1 MFCPCKLIFITVFC
15 AAAFSSA
22 QDTVIAQKKGLE
34 PAPIANSFE
43 YSCGELPVKVATFKN
58 MRNCGIALLV
68 SGGVLAGVGTGLIT
82 NANSIPIHLYSSMG
96 TTGNLTGAIG
106 TIMVAI
112 SIPLAIAG
120 TVFTVVGARKLKGYK
135 NQQKE
140 QNCRLKM
147 ELRPNAVDLVYLF

>member
-1 MFCPCKLIFITVFC
+1 MFSLCKLIFITVFC

-22 QDTVIAQKKGLE
+22 QDTVMVRKKGLE
-34 PAPIANSFE
+34 PAPITNSFE
-43 YSCGELPVKVATFKN
+43 YSCRELPVKVATFKN
-58 MRNCGIALLV
+58 MRNNGIALLL
-68 SGGVLAGVGTGLIT
+68 SGGVLAGVGAGLIM
-82 NANSIPIHLYSSMG
+82 NANSIPIYWYRTASS
-96 TTGNLTGAIG
+96 GNATGAIG

-112 SIPLAIAG
+112 SIPLAISG

-147 ELRPNAVDLVYLF
+147 ELRPNSLDLVYSF